1 MILCTSVEL
10 IEVKKVKLYQTMQM
24 DDNLS
29 IDANIKS
36 RYNEEYI

>member
-10 IEVKKVKLYQTMQM
+10 IDFEKVKLYQTMQM

-29 IDANIKS
+29 IDANIKL